1 MCSILSRT
9 IMFHI
14 EMKAVFR
21 KNGNHIIMSHLG
33 IQDILPLVTSPSQ
46 YIGSEINAIK
56 KDPATVEIFIAL
68 AFPDLY
74 SIGTSH
80 FGLQILYH
88 LLNQQNNIAAERVY
102 APDTDME
109 ARLRS
114 TGLPLSSLES
124 ARPLSQFDII
134 GFSLLYELNYTS
146 ILTILDLAG
155 IPFLAKDRD
164 ASFPLVIAGGPCTCN
179 PEPVADIFDAMVI
192 GDGETA
198 VLDMATSWMI
208 WKKRDG
214 KDKTALL
221 NAWRQ
226 IDGVYIPSF
235 FKPVYSE
242 DGFQTVIPCYP
253 DYDSVQR
260 AVIPDLDTAAFPD
273 KPVVPYGRPV
283 HDRLRLEVSRGC
295 SRGCRFCQAGMIYRP
310 VRERSV
316 HTLMQQATAALAAT
330 GYDELSLLSLSTGDY
345 CRLPELMTQLISRCA
360 PDHIAVSLPSFRA
373 GTLTSELMSQIR
385 KIRKTGF
392 TIAPEA
398 GSQRLRNVI
407 NKNINQDDIIST
419 VQNAFSLG
427 WQVIKLY
434 FMIGLPTETDA
445 DISAL
450 IELVQQLRK
459 LRLQKSKGMKG
470 HKNQLNVSVNTFI
483 PKPHTPF
490 QWMSQLTLE
499 ASREKIYHL
508 KEKLN
513 FSDVQFKWQHP
524 ETGLMEGLWARGDRR
539 LTRLLIAAYE
549 NGCRLDGWSD
559 HFDMEKWRQALD
571 DTGIDIGFYTT
582 RSRNMSEPLP
592 WDHIHSRVTQDY
604 LKSEWEKA
612 LSETVTPDCR
622 WGDCQSCGVC
632 DFSTIQPVV
641 FSPDT
646 ALESHAIFPDT
657 SESQDDMA
665 GQTPKPVSNPVRYR
679 ISYSKTGP
687 ARVFGHLELASIMF
701 RAFRRAEIPIEFSG
715 GFHPKPRMSFD
726 DPLPVGMESLHETCT
741 VSLTPAASSR
751 EMMERLNRVLPEGLC
766 ITRWELAA
774 SQKAP
779 PSGGSIRYEIQLKTG
794 GFDKSK
800 LAIFTTSSECLIPRV
815 HRNGSMNL
823 VDFKNHIEDMKLSE
837 ENQLVLKIRSG
848 LQVTLRPAEVLSAVF
863 GLPEEAVKT
872 ARIVKLPPASQT
884 MDS

>member
-1 MCSILSRT
+1 MNYLD
-9 IMFHI
+9 
-14 EMKAVFR
+14 
-21 KNGNHIIMSHLG
+21 

-46 YIGSEINAIK
+46 YIGSEVNAVK
-56 KDPATVEIFIAL
+56 KDPASVALSIAL

-88 LLNQQNNIAAERVY
+88 LLNQQKNIAAERIY

-114 TGLPLSSLES
+114 TGLPLGSLES
-124 ARPLSQFDII
+124 QRPLAQFDIV

-164 ASFPLVIAGGPCTCN
+164 TSFPFLIAGGPCTCN

-192 GDGETA
+192 GDGET
-198 VLDMATSWMI
+198 VILDMAASWMA
-208 WKKRDG
+208 WKEDGG
-214 KDKTALL
+214 KDKIALL
-221 NAWRQ
+221 NAWRR
-226 IDGVYIPSF
+226 IEGVYIPSF
-235 FKPVYSE
+235 FEPACSA
-242 DGFQTVIPCYP
+242 DGFQTLIPRYA
-253 DYDSVQR
+253 DYDSVRR
-260 AVIPDLDTAAFPD
+260 AIVPDLNAAAFPD
-273 KPVVPYGRPV
+273 TPVVPYGRPV

-316 HTLMQQATAALAAT
+316 ETLMRQTTAALAAT

-345 CRLPELMTQLISRCA
+345 CQLSELMSRLMSRCA

-373 GTLTSELMSQIR
+373 GALSPDLMAQIR
-385 KIRKTGF
+385 KVRKTGF

-407 NKNINQDDIIST
+407 NKNITQDDIAAT

-445 DISAL
+445 DIAAM
-450 IELVQQLRK
+450 IDLVQQLR
-459 LRLQKSKGMKG
+459 RLKVQKSKGMKG

-490 QWMSQLTLE
+490 QWTSQLTLE
-499 ASREKIYHL
+499 ASKETIYHL

-513 FSDVQFKWQHP
+513 YSDVQFKWQHP

-539 LTRLLIAAYE
+539 LTKLLIAAYE

-559 HFDMEKWRQALD
+559 HFNMEKWRQALET
-571 DTGIDIGFYTT
+571 TGTDIGFYTT
-582 RSRNMSEPLP
+582 RSRSMSEPLP
-592 WDHIHSRVTQDY
+592 WDHIHSRVTQGY
-604 LKSEWEKA
+604 LKSEWENA
-612 LSETVTPDCR
+612 LHEATTPDCR
-622 WGDCQSCGVC
+622 CGDCQVCGVC
-632 DFSTIQPVV
+632 DFSTVQPVV
-641 FSPDT
+641 FAASSSQDT
-646 ALESHAIFPDT
+646 ASEGTPSVNLFETPDPSAAQT
-657 SESQDDMA
+657 SSRSA
-665 GQTPKPVSNPVRYR
+665 SPPVRYR

-701 RAFRRAEIPIEFSG
+701 RAFRRAGIPIEFSG
-715 GFHPKPRMSFD
+715 GFHPKPRISFD
-726 DPLPVGMESLHETCT
+726 DPLPVGMESLHEICT
-741 VSLTPAASSR
+741 VSVTPLTSSR
-751 EMMERLNRVLPEGLC
+751 DMMEKLNQRLPEGIR
-766 ITRWELAA
+766 ITRWELAS
-774 SQKAP
+774 SQKALTHDD
-779 PSGGSIRYEIQLKTG
+779 IRYEIHLKTG
-794 GFDKSK
+794 DFDSEK
-800 LAIFTTSSECLIPRV
+800 LAAFISSTECVVPRI
-815 HRNGSMNL
+815 RSGGMTL
-823 VDFKNHIEDMKLSE
+823 VDLKAHVGEMKLTG
-837 ENQLVLKIRSG
+837 ENRLFLTIRSG
-848 LQVTLRPAEVLSAVF
+848 LPVTLRPAEVLNAVF
-863 GLPEEAVKT
+863 ALSEEAVKT
-872 ARIVKLPPASQT
+872 ARIVKLPPASLFET
-884 MDS
+884 AS